1 MSINIIM
8 TRKFVDLEYF
18 RAGKMER
25 DGNIDFRYWHDKTIS
40 ERLEASARMIEV
52 AFREPDFL
60 TKKVDRTIIN
70 IRKHTK

>member
-1 MSINIIM
+1 MSINIKM

-25 DGNIDFRYWHDKTIS
+25 DGNIDFRYWHDKTIN

-60 TKKVDRTIIN
+60 IKKVDRTIIN
-70 IRKHTK
+70 IRKHSK